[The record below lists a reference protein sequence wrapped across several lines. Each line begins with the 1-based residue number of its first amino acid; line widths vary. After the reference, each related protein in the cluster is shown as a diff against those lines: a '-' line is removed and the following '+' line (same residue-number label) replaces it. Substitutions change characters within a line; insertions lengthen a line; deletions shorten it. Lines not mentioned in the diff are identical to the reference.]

1 MKYEDKMCDKNLPCN
16 QHVILNIGKKLRM
29 VLSCYIQ
36 AFPMKTQDLQTV
48 QHVKKNVWFF
58 KP

>member
-1 MKYEDKMCDKNLPCN
+1 MCNENIPCN
-16 QHVILNIGKKLRM
+16 QHVILNIGKELWM

-36 AFPMKTQDLQTV
+36 AFPMKTKDLQTV

-58 KP
+58 KS

>member
-1 MKYEDKMCDKNLPCN
+1 MCNKILPCN
-16 QHVILNIGKKLRM
+16 QHVILNIGKKLWM

-36 AFPMKTQDLQTV
+36 ALPMKTQDLQTV
-48 QHVKKNVWFF
+48 QHVKKNVGFF